1 MADLAITAS
10 AVLAGANATKASGTA
25 GATVTAGQVVYK
37 VAATGRYALADADHA
52 TAAVRQPA
60 GIALNGASDGQP
72 IDIITAG
79 DLTVNAVLTAGT
91 VYYLSPSAGG
101 IAPLADVLSGD
112 DVVVI
117 GIARST
123 TVLKVA
129 IQIPG
134 VTL

>member
-1 MADLAITAS
+1 
-10 AVLAGANATKASGTA
+10 
-25 GATVTAGQVVYK
+25 
-37 VAATGRYALADADHA
+37 
-52 TAAVRQPA
+52 VRQPA